1 MPNFTLNKDGRYS
14 DKRQL
19 KHKKLTIMKRIL
31 FPTDFSEASNNA
43 FVYALKLADAI
54 KAELITL
61 HAYELPQLHIGGLP
75 NTLKE
80 VYDSIELEN
89 FENFK
94 DQIPLLRDIAE
105 QHNLGH
111 VKISNILKH
120 GDLIWTIKKVTKEE
134 NIDYVVMGT
143 KGASG
148 LKETFLG
155 SNTGSVMTELEAYVI
170 GVPQSSEY
178 NGIQNVVFTTRFRE
192 KDLKALKKVIELA
205 KLFDA
210 KVHCLYVKTKKTD
223 VNPVIIEDWK
233 FLFKDDKVVF
243 HIIEDENVQQ
253 TILNFVD
260 SYNVDML
267 AMLNYKRGF
276 FEELFK
282 QSLTQKLSYHVQVPL
297 LAIHESSLA

>member
-1 MPNFTLNKDGRYS
+1 
-14 DKRQL
+14 
-19 KHKKLTIMKRIL
+19 MKRIL

-61 HAYELPQLHIGGLP
+61 HAYELPQLHMGGLP

-94 DQIPLLRDIAE
+94 DQIPLLREIAE
-105 QHNLGH
+105 KHKLGH

-143 KGASG
+143 KGATG

-178 NGIQNVVFTTRFRE
+178 NGIQNIVFTTRFRE
-192 KDLKALKKVIELA
+192 KDLKALKKVIKLA

-233 FLFKDDKVVF
+233 FLLKDEKVVF

-253 TILNFVD
+253 TILHFVD
-260 SYNVDML
+260 SYNVDLL

-282 QSLTQKLSYHVQVPL
+282 QSLTQKLSYHVQIPL
-297 LAIHESSLA
+297 LAIHESSLE

>member
-1 MPNFTLNKDGRYS
+1 
-14 DKRQL
+14 
-19 KHKKLTIMKRIL
+19 MKRIL

-54 KAELITL
+54 KGELITL
-61 HAYELPQLHIGGLP
+61 HAYELPQLHMGGLP
-75 NTLKE
+75 TTLKD

-94 DQIPLLRDIAE
+94 DQIPVLRDIAE
-105 QHNLGH
+105 KHNLGH

-155 SNTGSVMTELEAYVI
+155 SNTGTVITELDTYVI
-170 GVPQSSEY
+170 GVPEESEFS
-178 NGIQNVVFTTRFRE
+178 GIQNIVFTTRFRE
-192 KDLKALKKVIELA
+192 KDLKALKKVLKLA

-210 KVHCLYVKTKKTD
+210 KVHCLYIKTKKDD

-233 FLFKDDKVVF
+233 FLFKNEKVVF
-243 HIIEDENVQQ
+243 HIFEDENVKQ
-253 TILNFVD
+253 TILNFID

-282 QSLTQKLSYHVQVPL
+282 QSLTQKLSYHVKVPL
-297 LAIHESSLA
+297 LAIHESRLD

>member
-1 MPNFTLNKDGRYS
+1 MPNFTLNKDGRYP
-14 DKRQL
+14 DKRLL

-61 HAYELPQLHIGGLP
+61 HAYELPQLHMGGLP

-94 DQIPLLRDIAE
+94 DQIPLLREIAE
-105 QHNLGH
+105 KHDLGH

-134 NIDYVVMGT
+134 SIDYVVMGT
-143 KGASG
+143 KGATG

-243 HIIEDENVQQ
+243 HIIEDENVKQ

-297 LAIHESSLA
+297 LAIHESSLG

>member
-1 MPNFTLNKDGRYS
+1 
-14 DKRQL
+14 
-19 KHKKLTIMKRIL
+19 MKRIL

-43 FVYALKLADAI
+43 FLYALKLADAM

-61 HAYELPQLHIGGLP
+61 HAYELPQLHMGGMP
-75 NTLKE
+75 NTLKD

-94 DQIPLLRDIAE
+94 DQIPLLREIAE
-105 QHNLGH
+105 KHNLSH

-120 GDLIWTIKKVTKEE
+120 GDLIWTIKKVTNDE

-143 KGASG
+143 KGATG

-155 SNTGSVMTELEAYVI
+155 SNTGSVMTELDAYVI
-170 GVPQSSEY
+170 GVPQNSEY
-178 NGIQNVVFTTRFRE
+178 EGIKNIVFTTRFRE
-192 KDLKALKKVIELA
+192 KDLKALKKVLKLA
-205 KLFDA
+205 KLFEA
-210 KVHCLYVKTKKTD
+210 KVHCLYIKTKKTD
-223 VNPVIIEDWK
+223 VNPVVIEDWK
-233 FLFKDDKVVF
+233 FLFNKENVVF
-243 HIIEDENVQQ
+243 HIFEEENVQQ

-260 SYNVDML
+260 SYNVDLL

-297 LAIHESSLA
+297 LAIHENRLD

>member
-1 MPNFTLNKDGRYS
+1 
-14 DKRQL
+14 
-19 KHKKLTIMKRIL
+19 MKRIL
-31 FPTDFSEASNNA
+31 FPTDFSETSNNA
-43 FVYALKLADAI
+43 FVYALKLADAV
-54 KAELITL
+54 KAELIIL
-61 HAYELPQLHIGGLP
+61 HAYELPQLHMGGMP

-94 DQIPLLRDIAE
+94 DQIPALREIAE
-105 QHNLGH
+105 KHHLNH
-111 VKISNILKH
+111 VKMSSILKH
-120 GDLIWTIKKVTKEE
+120 GDLIWTIKSVVKEE

-155 SNTGSVMTELEAYVI
+155 SNTGSVINEIDSYVI
-170 GVPQSSEY
+170 GVPENSQY
-178 NGIQNVVFTTRFRE
+178 TGIKNIVFTTRFRE
-192 KDLKALKKVIELA
+192 KDLKAINTVIELA
-205 KLFDA
+205 KLFGA

-233 FLFKDDKVVF
+233 FLLKGENVVF
-243 HIIEDENVQQ
+243 HVIEDEHVQQ

-260 SYNVDML
+260 SYDVDML
-267 AMLNYKRGF
+267 AMLNYKKGF
-276 FEELFK
+276 FEELFN

-297 LAIHESSLA
+297 LSIHEDRL